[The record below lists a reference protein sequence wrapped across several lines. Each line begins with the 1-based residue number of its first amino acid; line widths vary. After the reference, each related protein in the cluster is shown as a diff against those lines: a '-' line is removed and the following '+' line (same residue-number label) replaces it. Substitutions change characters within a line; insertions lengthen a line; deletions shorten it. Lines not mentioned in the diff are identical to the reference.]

1 MLRYVVGRMRHL
13 ITLIALAGIA
23 AGALVANA
31 GAQARPGNGEG
42 QSIWKA
48 QAAKADAA
56 WYQAEAHFF
65 EGMTPAQIQHL
76 RNQFQRW
83 HQFQPQ
89 TIHRSQPGSASI
101 GYVDGRTSTC
111 WGLTCD
117 AEYPSSVND
126 ASASSNASPPSP
138 PSATYNDGAGT

>member
-42 QSIWKA
+42 QAIRKA
-48 QAAKADAA
+48 EAAEAVEA

-65 EGMTPAQIQHL
+65 EGMTPSQIQRL
-76 RNQFQRW
+76 RNQFQ
-83 HQFQPQ
+83 HQFKQR
-89 TIHRSQPGSASI
+89 TIHRPPQPDDCA
-101 GYVDGRTSTC
+101 
-111 WGLTCD
+111 GLRAIIC
-117 AEYPSSVND
+117 
-126 ASASSNASPPSP
+126 
-138 PSATYNDGAGT
+138 